1 MRVEENNQNL
11 NEVIKSSG
19 KKPNG
24 KVIGMIIAIVAILGI
39 GMGIFAFSGQNK
51 AAFKK
56 LSGTPEEVVA
66 AALSNTSHKILL
78 EQEAM
83 QKQLGG
89 DNIKSIRNKEAN
101 ELSFDLV
108 LQSVDGIADQD
119 IVNAYIKDLGLS
131 ATLQGVKDGSKGNGK
146 LSVTQ
151 SGIELLGASLY
162 KVDNEI
168 GLSIPKILD
177 TPYAIKLDSLIA
189 DYENSALYQLMGGE
203 SIDEEALAEVQEMI
217 DAFSEYMTGAMTL
230 STNEEFIT
238 QSEAVKAELIKE
250 ANLAV
255 KGRTTLILSNGK
267 EKECSVY
274 AGTLTNSQVAQFM
287 RDEMNVLMN
296 LEFVKNYINVVG
308 KQAGY
313 TVEDML
319 EEMNNLEITSDNG
332 TLEIEILVDGTY
344 FVGAN
349 LRFMDGDTNQEVGT
363 LTFNYAGEK
372 YLSDSIFLEFNANE
386 LDDVTESI
394 NIKFN
399 LNQNFGEQADVLT
412 QDLVGS
418 LAENGMNLGNFT
430 YSYAY
435 DTKAKEDNLNVSF
448 GMDIEN
454 ELALDYTAE
463 GTKTITSEEVSTNLT
478 NALLSME
485 EGTEKF
491 TLNFGLNYGIK
502 AIKANDIAM
511 DQTGAQYIL
520 EMTQEELI
528 NLVQTIQS
536 KIQVLAFSLM

>member
-11 NEVIKSSG
+11 NEIIKSSS

-24 KVIGMIIAIVAILGI
+24 KVIGMIIAIVAVLGI
-39 GMGIFAFSGQNK
+39 GIGIFAFSGQNK

-66 AALSNTSHKILL
+66 AALSNTNRKLLL
-78 EQEAM
+78 EEEAI

-89 DNIKSIRNKEAN
+89 DHINSIRNKEAN
-101 ELSFDLV
+101 ELSFDIV
-108 LQSVDGIADQD
+108 LKSMDGIEDQD

-131 ATLQGVKDGSKGNGK
+131 GTLQSVKDGSKGNGK

-168 GLSIPKILD
+168 GVSIPKILD
-177 TPYAIKLDSLIA
+177 TPYAVKLDSLIE

-230 STNEEFIT
+230 STNEEFMT
-238 QSEAVKAELIKE
+238 QSEAVQAELIKE

-287 RDEMNVLMN
+287 KDEMNILMN

-308 KQAGY
+308 EQAGY

-319 EEMNNLEITSDNG
+319 EEMNNLEVTSDNG

-349 LRFMDGDTNQEVGT
+349 LKFMDGDTNQEVGT

-372 YLSDSIFLEFNANE
+372 HLTDSIFFDFNIAAS
-386 LDDVTESI
+386 DDVAESM

-399 LNQNFGEQADVLT
+399 FNQNFGDKADVLT
-412 QDLVGS
+412 QDLVCS
-418 LAENGMNLGNFT
+418 LSADAIDLGNFT

-454 ELALDYTAE
+454 ELAMDYTAT

-478 NALLSME
+478 SALVSIQ
-485 EGTEKF
+485 EGTENF

-520 EMTQEELI
+520 EMTQDELI

-536 KIQVLAFSLM
+536 NIQVLAFSLM

>member
-131 ATLQGVKDGSKGNGK
+131 GTLQGVKDGSKGNGK

-177 TPYAIKLDSLIA
+177 TPYAVKLDSLIA

-238 QSEAVKAELIKE
+238 QSEAVQAKLIKE

-308 KQAGY
+308 KQTGY

-363 LTFNYAGEK
+363 LTFNYVGEK

-394 NIKFN
+394 SIKFN
-399 LNQNFGEQADVLT
+399 LNQNFGDQTDVLT
-412 QDLVGS
+412 QDLVCS
-418 LAENGMNLGNFT
+418 LSENGMDLGNFT

-448 GMDIEN
+448 GVDIEN
-454 ELALDYTAE
+454 ELAMDFTAA

-485 EGTEKF
+485 EGTENF

-520 EMTQEELI
+520 EMTQEEII

-536 KIQVLAFSLM
+536 NIQVLAFSLM

>member
-1 MRVEENNQNL
+1 MIVEENNQNL
-11 NEVIKSSG
+11 NEVIKSGG

-24 KVIGMIIAIVAILGI
+24 KVVGIIIAIVAILGI
-39 GMGIFAFSGQNK
+39 GVGLFAFSGQNK

-89 DNIKSIRNKEAN
+89 DNVKSIRNKEAN

-189 DYENSALYQLMGGE
+189 DYEDSELYQLMGGE

-238 QSEAVKAELIKE
+238 QSEAVQAELIKE

-349 LRFMDGDTNQEVGT
+349 LRFMDGDTNQEIGA
-363 LTFNYAGEK
+363 LTFNYTGEK

-412 QDLVGS
+412 QDLVCS
-418 LAENGMNLGNFT
+418 LAENGMDLGNFT

-435 DTKAKEDNLNVSF
+435 DTKAKEDNLNVTF

-485 EGTEKF
+485 EGTENF

-536 KIQVLAFSLM
+536 NIQVFAFGLM

>member
-1 MRVEENNQNL
+1 MIVEENNQNL
-11 NEVIKSSG
+11 NEVIKSGG
-19 KKPNG
+19 KKLNG

-39 GMGIFAFSGQNK
+39 GIGVFAFSGQNK

-108 LQSVDGIADQD
+108 LQSVDGIEDQD

-203 SIDEEALAEVQEMI
+203 SIDEAALAEVQEMI

-238 QSEAVKAELIKE
+238 QSEAVQAELIKE

-349 LRFMDGDTNQEVGT
+349 LRFMDGDTNQEIGA
-363 LTFNYAGEK
+363 LTFNYTGEK
-372 YLSDSIFLEFNANE
+372 YLSDSIFFEFNANE

-399 LNQNFGEQADVLT
+399 LNQNFGDQADVLT

-435 DTKAKEDNLNVSF
+435 DTKAKEDNLNVTF

-454 ELALDYTAE
+454 ELAMDYTAA

-536 KIQVLAFSLM
+536 NIQVFAFGLM

>member
-11 NEVIKSSG
+11 NEVIKSGG

-24 KVIGMIIAIVAILGI
+24 KVVGIIIAIVAILGI
-39 GMGIFAFSGQNK
+39 GVGIFAFSGQNK

-189 DYENSALYQLMGGE
+189 DYEDSELYQLMGGE

-238 QSEAVKAELIKE
+238 QSEAVQAELIKE

-349 LRFMDGDTNQEVGT
+349 LRFMDGDTNQEIGA
-363 LTFNYAGEK
+363 LTFNYTGEK
-372 YLSDSIFLEFNANE
+372 YLSDSIFFEFNANE

-435 DTKAKEDNLNVSF
+435 DTKAKEDNLNVTF

-536 KIQVLAFSLM
+536 NIQVFAFGLM